1 MIKFVFKFKCIH
13 ADYMLVLDGNYVT
26 FTYDNNYIIFV
37 GNLRTFFWGW
47 ITIYPCC
54 LALSQFSP
62 QKFHLLHLHSKNLD

>member
-37 GNLRTFFWGW
+37 GNLRTFFWG
-47 ITIYPCC
+47 
-54 LALSQFSP
+54 
-62 QKFHLLHLHSKNLD
+62 